1 MGLIR
6 DEPYPGSETY
16 FATLDDG
23 TEEGDL
29 EVEESIEI
37 RGEIQKQKHFHQ

>member
-1 MGLIR
+1 MNLILVVIHILLI
-6 DEPYPGSETY
+6 
-16 FATLDDG
+16 FDDG

-29 EVEESIEI
+29 EVEESVDM